1 MASILSPRLH
11 PVIPSSCHSQQMN
24 HVEVCFSPPLYP
36 QFAREG
42 TIVVVVDIFRAT
54 SAMVTAF
61 QHGAKAII
69 PVSTIKEA
77 REYKAKGYLAGG
89 ERNGEVVDGFAF
101 GNSPFS
107 YMNEEIR
114 GREIALTTTNGT
126 RAINIAA
133 KDADSIAIGA
143 FLNLSALARWI
154 VPQGKDVVILCA
166 GWKDRFNMEDS
177 LFAGALTGLLLA
189 SGKFVCDC
197 DSANASSLVYRSAR
211 RNPLRFLANCSH
223 RKRLKHLDLEKDVEY
238 CLRTDVTDVVP
249 VLMDGKLVVF

>member
-1 MASILSPRLH
+1 
-11 PVIPSSCHSQQMN
+11 
-24 HVEVCFSPPLYP
+24 
-36 QFAREG
+36 
-42 TIVVVVDIFRAT
+42 VVDIFRAT

-61 QHGAKAII
+61 HHGAKAII

-77 REYKAKGYLAGG
+77 KAFKAKGFLAGG

-107 YMNEEIR
+107 YMSEEIR

-133 KDADSIAIGA
+133 KQADSIVIGS
-143 FLNLSALARWI
+143 FLNLGALAEWV

-166 GWKDRFNMEDS
+166 GWRDRFNMEDS
-177 LFAGALTGLLLA
+177 LFAGALTNLLLI
-189 SGKFVCDC
+189 SGKFYSDC

-211 RNPLRFLANCSH
+211 RNPLRFLSSCSH
-223 RKRLKHLDLEKDVEY
+223 RKRLAHLHLEKDVEY
-238 CLRTDVTDVVP
+238 CLQTDITTVVP
-249 VLMDGKLVVF
+249 VFNNGKLTL

>member
-1 MASILSPRLH
+1 MKAH
-11 PVIPSSCHSQQMN
+11 PSVSSSGLNQ
-24 HVEVCFSPPLYP
+24 VEVCFSPTLFP

-61 QHGAKAII
+61 HHGAKAII

-77 REYKAKGYLAGG
+77 KAFKAKGFLAGG

-107 YMNEEIR
+107 YMSEEIR

-133 KDADSIAIGA
+133 KQADSIVIGS
-143 FLNLSALARWI
+143 FLNLGALAEWV

-166 GWKDRFNMEDS
+166 GWRDRFNMEDS
-177 LFAGALTGLLLA
+177 LFAGALTNLLLI
-189 SGKFVCDC
+189 SGKFYSDC

-211 RNPLRFLANCSH
+211 RNPLRFLSSCSH
-223 RKRLKHLDLEKDVEY
+223 RKRLAHLHLEKDVEY
-238 CLRTDVTDVVP
+238 CLQTDITTVVP
-249 VLMDGKLVVF
+249 VFNNGKLTL

>member
-1 MASILSPRLH
+1 MKAHSKASSNGLN
-11 PVIPSSCHSQQMN
+11 Q
-24 HVEVCFSPPLYP
+24 VEVCFSPTLFPH
-36 QFAREG
+36 FAKEG

-61 QHGAKAII
+61 HHGAKAII

-77 REYKAKGYLAGG
+77 KAFKAQGFLAGG

-107 YMNEEIR
+107 YMSEEIR

-133 KDADSIAIGA
+133 KQADSIVIGS
-143 FLNLSALARWI
+143 FLNLGALAEWI

-166 GWKDRFNMEDS
+166 GWRDRFNMEDS
-177 LFAGALTGLLLA
+177 LFAGALTNLLLI
-189 SGKFVCDC
+189 SGKFYSDC

-211 RNPLRFLANCSH
+211 RNPLRFLSSCSH
-223 RKRLKHLDLEKDVEY
+223 RKRLAHLHLEKDVEY
-238 CLRTDVTDVVP
+238 CLQTDITTVVP
-249 VLMDGKLVVF
+249 VLNNGKLTL

>member
-1 MASILSPRLH
+1 MVNKERTLNL
-11 PVIPSSCHSQQMN
+11 
-24 HVEVCFSPPLYP
+24 VEVCFSPPLFP
-36 QFAREG
+36 QFARKG

-77 REYKAKGYLAGG
+77 KAYKADGFLAGG

-107 YMNEEIR
+107 YMSDEIK

-126 RAINIAA
+126 RAIAIAA
-133 KDADSIAIGA
+133 KQADSIAIGA
-143 FLNLSALARWI
+143 FLNLSALAQWLI
-154 VPQGKDVVILCA
+154 PQGKDVIILCA

-189 SGKFVCDC
+189 SGKFQSDC

-223 RKRLKHLDLEKDVEY
+223 RKRLKHLHLEKDVEY
-238 CLRTDVTDVVP
+238 CLRTDLTDVVP
-249 VLMDGKLVVF
+249 IYREGKLVLEA

>member
-1 MASILSPRLH
+1 
-11 PVIPSSCHSQQMN
+11 MN
-24 HVEVCFSPPLYP
+24 QVEVCFSPPLFP

-61 QHGAKAII
+61 QHGAAAII

-77 REYKAKGYLAGG
+77 REYKAKGFLAGG
-89 ERNGEVVDGFAF
+89 ERNGEVVEGFAF

-107 YMNEEIR
+107 YMSEEIA

-133 KDADSIAIGA
+133 KQADSIAIGS
-143 FLNLSALARWI
+143 FLNLTALAQWI
-154 VPQGKDVVILCA
+154 IPQGKDVVILCA
-166 GWKDRFNMEDS
+166 GWRDRFNMEDS
-177 LFAGALTGLLLA
+177 LFAGALTNLLLI
-189 SGKFVCDC
+189 SGKFYSDC

-211 RNPLRFLANCSH
+211 RNPLRFLSNCSH
-223 RKRLKHLDLEKDVEY
+223 RKRLRHLHLEKDVEY
-238 CLRTDVTDVVP
+238 CLRTDLTDVVP
-249 VLMDGKLVVF
+249 VFKDGKLVL

>member
-1 MASILSPRLH
+1 
-11 PVIPSSCHSQQMN
+11 MN
-24 HVEVCFSPPLYP
+24 QVEVCFSPPLFP
-36 QFAREG
+36 HFAREG
-42 TIVVVVDIFRAT
+42 TIVVVVDIFRAS

-77 REYKAKGYLAGG
+77 REYKAKGFLAGG

-107 YMNEEIR
+107 YMDENIR

-133 KDADSIAIGA
+133 KHTDSIAIGS
-143 FLNLSALARWI
+143 FLNLGALAEWLI
-154 VPQGKDVVILCA
+154 PQGKDVIILCA
-166 GWKDRFNMEDS
+166 GWRDRFNMEDS
-177 LFAGALTGLLLA
+177 LFAGALTNLLLI
-189 SGKFVCDC
+189 SGKFRSDC

-211 RNPLRFLANCSH
+211 RDPLRFLSNCSH
-223 RKRLKHLDLEKDVEY
+223 RKRLRHLNLEKDVEY
-238 CLRTDVTDVVP
+238 CLRTDLTDVVP
-249 VLMDGKLVVF
+249 VLRDGRLVPFS

>member
-1 MASILSPRLH
+1 MKAH
-11 PVIPSSCHSQQMN
+11 PTVSSSGLNQ
-24 HVEVCFSPPLYP
+24 VEVCFSPTLFPH
-36 QFAREG
+36 FAREG

-61 QHGAKAII
+61 HHGAKAII

-77 REYKAKGYLAGG
+77 KAFKAKGFLAGG

-107 YMNEEIR
+107 YMSEEIR

-133 KDADSIAIGA
+133 KQADSIVIGS
-143 FLNLSALARWI
+143 FLNLGALAEWV

-166 GWKDRFNMEDS
+166 GWRDRFNMEDS
-177 LFAGALTGLLLA
+177 LFAGALTNLLLI
-189 SGKFVCDC
+189 SGKFYSDC

-211 RNPLRFLANCSH
+211 RNPLRFLSSCSH
-223 RKRLKHLDLEKDVEY
+223 RKRLAHLHLEKDVEY
-238 CLRTDVTDVVP
+238 CLQTDITTVVP
-249 VLMDGKLVVF
+249 VLNNGELTL